1 MNYQPPVGREDEEHP
16 MTQTYSTTVDDQPKS
31 NRTRAIIIGIV
42 VVLIVAVVGGWFFLS
57 AANDSPAEAGPAD
70 QAPEITVVQPGS
82 GTIEG
87 TINASG
93 TIAARRALPVGVVG
107 EGGRVVSVNVEQGQW
122 VRAGQV
128 LASIDRSVQNQ
139 QARAQA
145 AQVQVARADAELA

>member
-93 TIAARRALPVGVVG
+93 TIAARRALPVDA
-107 EGGRVVSVNVEQGQW
+107 
-122 VRAGQV
+122 RAGGGGP
-128 LASIDRSVQNQ
+128 
-139 QARAQA
+139 AQA
-145 AQVQVARADAELA
+145 V